1 MAQFSFSVKV
11 CSQYK
16 TFTFDVPTNSQ
27 GVITNRFCPKDF
39 LVPQNSFYD
48 AMEAVNGETLLEF
61 KHDCESMAHNISTSS
76 LNNSNIRIQV
86 YLDAFDR
93 LLVEHVN
100 RCGRL
105 IFNDFL
111 IYLDILC
118 YFLYADNVSEYE
130 IKLNYPR
137 FAFKYLNTFKD
148 RLKDSWTLL
157 PLAQTNMAETIKRL
171 NRESEM
177 KLGGIIK

>member
-1 MAQFSFSVKV
+1 MAQFSFFAKV
-11 CSQYK
+11 CNQHK
-16 TFTFDVPTNSQ
+16 TFTFEVPTNSQ
-27 GVITNRFCPKDF
+27 GVITNRFCPKEF
-39 LVPQNSFYD
+39 LVPQNSLYD
-48 AMEAVNGETLLEF
+48 AMEPINGETLLDF
-61 KHDCESMAHNISTSS
+61 KHDCESMVHYINTSS
-76 LNNSNIRIQV
+76 LNNSNIKIRV

-111 IYLDILC
+111 IYLDILS

-130 IKLNYPR
+130 VKLNYPR
-137 FAFKYLNTFKD
+137 FAFKYLNT
-148 RLKDSWTLL
+148 LKDKLKDTWTLL
-157 PLAQTNMAETIKRL
+157 PLAQTNMAEIIKRL

-177 KLGGIIK
+177 KLGNII